1 MLAPSEFQFLDKLL
15 IQNLLNKAMISIGSV
30 KAESKSDANNSKFWR
45 ELLNST
51 QLISKNASH
60 FPEIK
65 SCRLRMAYSKL

>member
-1 MLAPSEFQFLDKLL
+1 
-15 IQNLLNKAMISIGSV
+15 MISLGSV